1 MWADIGGWII
11 DFRGPLAAFTAV
23 VKWEAVGAMTTLAA
37 VIAALRA
44 ARSSAKAAQAERIA
58 RAKLVLLYTAKFY
71 RIITR
76 KAWVMPADP
85 AGPSIAKAL
94 LAGGAM
100 QHLRNDIGA
109 IQPKDMPNTAMVDLL
124 LASRTW
130 MELMIDIVETASK
143 AQKVNQDIYKYGP
156 RGARICGSL
165 GTIVRKMGGR
175 AERFDDEEVKL
186 WLPPWYRLL
195 YNRLFFSWLFVRSK
209 LAGILRPRTAG

>member
-1 MWADIGGWII
+1 MWADIAGWFLG
-11 DFRGPLAAFTAV
+11 FRGPLETFTAV
-23 VKWEAVGAMTTLAA
+23 VQWEAVGAMMTFAA

-44 ARSSAKAAQAERIA
+44 ARSSARAAQAERIA

-85 AGPSIAKAL
+85 AGPSIARAL
-94 LAGGAM
+94 FAGGAM

-143 AQKVNQDIYKYGP
+143 AQTVNQD
-156 RGARICGSL
+156 RRRFL
-165 GTIVRKMGGR
+165 RQGR
-175 AERFDDEEVKL
+175 
-186 WLPPWYRLL
+186 
-195 YNRLFFSWLFVRSK
+195 
-209 LAGILRPRTAG
+209 